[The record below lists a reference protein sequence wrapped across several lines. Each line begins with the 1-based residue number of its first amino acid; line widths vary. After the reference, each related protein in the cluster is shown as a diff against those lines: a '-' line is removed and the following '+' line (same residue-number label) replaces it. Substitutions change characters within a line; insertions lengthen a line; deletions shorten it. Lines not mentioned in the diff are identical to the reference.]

1 MSLRKRG
8 KGLRERKRKRK
19 GKKMQGRRIKVVA
32 ERTIKI
38 KKGKVK
44 LREAYK
50 AELAKKGSRAGI
62 LINKLVADPTVVWRP
77 TELDEIA
84 EELRSL
90 AFQIKFYQDAKLATE
105 EA

>member
-8 KGLRERKRKRK
+8 KGLRERKQK
-19 GKKMQGRRIKVVA
+19 GKEKTMQGRRIKVIA

-38 KKGKVK
+38 KKGKVEV
-44 LREAYK
+44 REVYK
-50 AELAKKGSRAGI
+50 AMLAKMGSRADV
-62 LINKLVADPTVVWRP
+62 LIKKLVADPTVVWRP
-77 TELDEIA
+77 TELDKIA

>member
-8 KGLRERKRKRK
+8 KGLRERKQK
-19 GKKMQGRRIKVVA
+19 GKETKMQGRTIKVVA

-38 KKGKVK
+38 KVGKDK

-50 AELAKKGSRAGI
+50 TELAKKGSRAGV
-62 LINKLVADPTVVWRP
+62 LINKLVADPTVIWRP
-77 TELDEIA
+77 TELDRIA
-84 EELRSL
+84 DELRRL

>member
-1 MSLRKRG
+1 
-8 KGLRERKRKRK
+8 
-19 GKKMQGRRIKVVA
+19 MQGRRIKVVA

-38 KKGKVK
+38 KAGKDK
-44 LREAYK
+44 LREEYK
-50 AELAKKGSRAGI
+50 NELAKKGSRAGI

>member
-1 MSLRKRG
+1 
-8 KGLRERKRKRK
+8 
-19 GKKMQGRRIKVVA
+19 MQGRRIKVVA

-38 KKGKVK
+38 KAGKDK
-44 LREAYK
+44 LREEYK
-50 AELAKKGSRAGI
+50 NELAKKGSRAGI

-77 TELDEIA
+77 TELDKIA
-84 EELRSL
+84 EELRDL